1 MQVVN
6 KVLSKWN
13 KKTELAS
20 HKIDLNKVDDIKKL
34 VNVSKEVA
42 ADGIATAKEFEKE
55 FQKAK
60 KRVEQMH
67 QIVTENRKKVF
78 DKLEELDEVAKD
90 IGVELPQSVTKLYS
104 EMTALSNSI
113 PVTNLDNV
121 FPI

>member
-13 KKTELAS
+13 KKTELAN

-55 FQKAK
+55 FQIAK

-78 DKLEELDEVAKD
+78 DKLKELDKVAQD
-90 IGVELPQSVTKLYS
+90 IGVELPREVTRLYD
-104 EMTALSNSI
+104 EMSNLGNSI
-113 PVTNLDNV
+113 PVTNLSNV

>member
-13 KKTELAS
+13 KKTELAN

-42 ADGIATAKEFEKE
+42 ADGIATAKEWEKE
-55 FQKAK
+55 FQIAK

-78 DKLEELDEVAKD
+78 DKLTELDKVAKD
-90 IGVELPQSVTKLYS
+90 IGVDLPKNVTKLYD
-104 EMTALSNSI
+104 EMTNLGNSI
-113 PVTNLDNV
+113 PVTNVSNV